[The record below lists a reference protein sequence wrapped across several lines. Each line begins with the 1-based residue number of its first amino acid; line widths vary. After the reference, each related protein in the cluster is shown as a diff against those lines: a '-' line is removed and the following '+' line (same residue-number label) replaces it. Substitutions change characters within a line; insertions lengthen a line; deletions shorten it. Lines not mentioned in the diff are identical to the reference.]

1 MNAFLVFMAAASG
14 RNKLLIIRASHEVS
28 ATNRYW
34 LRHFVFV
41 GLVKSEPPAGRIAP
55 DIM

>member
-1 MNAFLVFMAAASG
+1 MNVDLVFMAASG